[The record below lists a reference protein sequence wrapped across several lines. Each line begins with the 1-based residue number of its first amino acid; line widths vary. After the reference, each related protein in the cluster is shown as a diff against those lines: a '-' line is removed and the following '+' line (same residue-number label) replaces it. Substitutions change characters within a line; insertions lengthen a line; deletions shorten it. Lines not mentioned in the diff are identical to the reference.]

1 MELAVAISLLYDAL
15 LETFL
20 ALILFSIL
28 IVMVWPKDGYDQA
41 TDVAGRLALIVMH
54 AGIVI
59 FKLAALLTFAL
70 FALLVLFVA
79 FIAVL
84 GLLASLAP

>member
-1 MELAVAISLLYDAL
+1 MEFAVAISLFYDAL

-28 IVMVWPKDGYDQA
+28 IVMVWPKDGYDQT

-54 AGIVI
+54 TGIVI
-59 FKLAALLTFAL
+59 FRLAILLVFSFFALLT
-70 FALLVLFVA
+70 LFV
-79 FIAVL
+79 
-84 GLLASLAP
+84 GLIGLFDFLASLSQ